1 MTTATATRYTPT
13 TDAEQIALDKF
24 VRRGSTGEDAYHA
37 FLQGFTANPAN
48 SIPNADEFDALY
60 LRFASVEKKLPQ
72 EHAEPREAFVAG
84 YRVTL

>member
-1 MTTATATRYTPT
+1 MSTTVTRYAPA
-13 TDAEQIALDKF
+13 TDAEQTALDKF
-24 VRRGSTGEDAYHA
+24 VRSGAGEDNYHA

-60 LRFASVEKKLPQ
+60 FRFASVEKKLPQ